1 MFNVGGA
8 EILVL
13 LVIALM
19 VLGPERLPQV
29 GRQIG
34 RALADFR
41 RATSGVRR
49 EFEESMSLDELR
61 REVDDLRSAFDLKR
75 LMDDDTPATGDSGTA
90 PGSPGSS
97 GSGALRSGSSGSGSS
112 RSGVAAPDGD
122 PTPPAPRTLPTA
134 VGLPPTSPVRDVL
147 SD

>member
-13 LVIALM
+13 LVIALL

-29 GRQIG
+29 GRQVG
-34 RALADFR
+34 KAVADFR

-49 EFEESMSLDELR
+49 EIEESMSIDELR
-61 REVDDLRSAFDLKR
+61 REVDDLRSAFDIR
-75 LMDDDTPATGDSGTA
+75 RIMDDGSAHGGSGMPAA
-90 PGSPGSS
+90 PGAVAGSAAAIEDAVAR
-97 GSGALRSGSSGSGSS
+97 GSM
-112 RSGVAAPDGD
+112 VAAPDGD
-122 PTPPAPRTLPTA
+122 PVPPAPRTPPA
-134 VGLPPTSPVRDVL
+134 PVGSPPSAPVRDIL

>member
-75 LMDDDTPATGDSGTA
+75 LMDDDPTTAGDGSGS
-90 PGSPGSS
+90 PGSPGPSAP
-97 GSGALRSGSSGSGSS
+97 GSLRSGPSG
-112 RSGVAAPDGD
+112 SGVAAPDGD

-134 VGLPPTSPVRDVL
+134 VGLPPTGPVRDVL

>member
-61 REVDDLRSAFDLKR
+61 REVVDLRSAFDLKR
-75 LMDDDTPATGDSGTA
+75 LMDDDAPSTGDGG
-90 PGSPGSS
+90 GS
-97 GSGALRSGSSGSGSS
+97 SGSSGSGSS
-112 RSGVAAPDGD
+112 GTDSLRSGSSGPGVAAPDGD
-122 PTPPAPRTLPTA
+122 PTPPTPRTLPTA
-134 VGLPPTSPVRDVL
+134 VGLPPTGPVRDVL